1 MTYLNA
7 SKICLVR
14 TKTPRLASPDF
25 ATQWPPNRAS
35 QPPLRRIEGSRFGV
49 HREGSEQPPLRHR
62 AEG

>member
-1 MTYLNA
+1 
-7 SKICLVR
+7 VR
-14 TKTPRLASPDF
+14 TKTPRLAIPDF

-49 HREGSEQPPLRHR
+49 RREGSEQPPLRHR